1 MPILDLEDDEEWK
14 IEEIKNKAIIKGT
27 IYYLVKWEGWPIE
40 YNQWIPKEDMNN
52 AKDAIQRYEKNK
64 KARISTI
71 TLFPT
76 GF

>member
-1 MPILDLEDDEEWK
+1 MLILDLEDDKEWE
-14 IEEIKNKAIIKGT
+14 IEEIKDKAIIKGM
-27 IYYLVKWEGWPIE
+27 IYYLVKQEGWPIE
-40 YNQWIPKEDMNN
+40 YNQQIPKEDMNN
-52 AKDAIQRYEKNK
+52 AKDAIQRYKKNK